1 VKERGIRAAVV
12 MAIVIAV
19 IAIVGG
25 NVLVFKLW
33 VSPAAGRFYQ
43 IMISIPIFL
52 LGLHVVLD
60 GIVLMWVFYGK
71 KIKYIA
77 LGTTLIIIGTVIMLR
92 SFTSLSMNYAICM

>member
-33 VSPAAGRFYQ
+33 VSTAAGRFYQ
-43 IMISIPIFL
+43 IIISIPIFL

-71 KIKYIA
+71 KKEKYIA
-77 LGTTLIIIGTVIMLR
+77 LGTALIIIGTVIMLR
-92 SFTSLSMNYAICM
+92 SFTFFNMNI